1 MLATAKCLA
10 FDCGRLGWGDGSL
23 PLGVMR
29 EIECKKCFRMGSSQ
43 VQNVL
48 GTDLWS
54 TARCLGRRLGDVG
67 RCLGRCSCLGLD
79 WDTERGESELM
90 HLGQVPVNA
99 MHLSVQ
105 AIVLALQHVDLHLK
119 PSFHRVQPW
128 VAPDQVVGPV

>member
-1 MLATAKCLA
+1 
-10 FDCGRLGWGDGSL
+10 LG
-23 PLGVMR
+23 
-29 EIECKKCFRMGSSQ
+29 
-43 VQNVL
+43 
-48 GTDLWS
+48 
-54 TARCLGRRLGDVG
+54 RCLGRCLGDLG

-105 AIVLALQHVDLHLK
+105 ASVLALQHVDLHLK
-119 PSFHRVQPW
+119 ASMRRVQPW